1 MPKRLNVEFE
11 VKDAEESDLELL
23 QKRQQNAM
31 SLKISNALATIKNP
45 IGKKIEL
52 PSVELQQAR
61 NLANSVNQI
70 LKQKKQKYLIKARA
84 KSENDSVLIVVE
96 RKEK

>member
-1 MPKRLNVEFE
+1 MPKRLNVEFSIE
-11 VKDAEESDLELL
+11 DAQESDFELL

-31 SLKISNALATIKNP
+31 SLKIANGLMSIKNP
-45 IGKKIEL
+45 VGKKIEL

-70 LKQKKQKYLIKARA
+70 LKQKKQRYIIKARA
-84 KSENDSVLIVVE
+84 KSDSDSVLIVVE

>member
-1 MPKRLNVEFE
+1 MPKRLNVEFSIE
-11 VKDAEESDLELL
+11 DAEASDMELL

-31 SLKISNALATIKNP
+31 SVKIANALMSIKNP
-45 IGKKIEL
+45 VGKKIEL

-70 LKQKKQKYLIKARA
+70 LKQKKQKYIIKARA
-84 KSENDSVLIVVE
+84 RGDNDSVLIVVE
-96 RKEK
+96 KKEK

>member
-1 MPKRLNVEFE
+1 MPKRLNVEFSIE
-11 VKDAEESDLELL
+11 DAQDSDMELL

-31 SLKISNALATIKNP
+31 SLKIANGLMGIKNP
-45 IGKKIEL
+45 VGKKIEL

-70 LKQKKQKYLIKARA
+70 LKQKKQKYIIKARA
-84 KSENDSVLIVVE
+84 KSDSDSVLIVVE
-96 RKEK
+96 KKEK

>member
-1 MPKRLNVEFE
+1 MPKRLNVEFTIE
-11 VKDAEESDLELL
+11 DAKESDMELL

-31 SLKISNALATIKNP
+31 SLKIANGLAAIKNP
-45 IGKKIEL
+45 IGKKIEF

-84 KSENDSVLIVVE
+84 KSDSDSVLIVVE
-96 RKEK
+96 KKEK

>member
-1 MPKRLNVEFE
+1 MPKRLNVEFTIE
-11 VKDAEESDLELL
+11 DAKESDMELL

-31 SLKISNALATIKNP
+31 SLKIANGLAAIKNP

-84 KSENDSVLIVVE
+84 KSDSDSVLIVVE
-96 RKEK
+96 KKEK

>member
-1 MPKRLNVEFE
+1 MPKRLNVEFSIE
-11 VKDAEESDLELL
+11 DAQDSDMELL

-31 SLKISNALATIKNP
+31 SLKIANGLMLIKNP
-45 IGKKIEL
+45 VGKKIEL

-70 LKQKKQKYLIKARA
+70 LKQKKQKYIIKARA
-84 KSENDSVLIVVE
+84 KSDSDSVLIVVE